1 MSPHIWK
8 AVHPDHTGQWAC
20 SSKRLSL
27 YYQRVYSPVG
37 DVYYGPTP
45 SGAYLNWSK
54 ANDLGMLRHRNN
66 CLLSREA

>member
-1 MSPHIWK
+1 MNNNGMSPHIWK

-54 ANDLGMLRHRNN
+54 ANGMGSIR
-66 CLLSREA
+66 S